1 MNKSALRVLV
11 LFSLFLPVFILCF
24 KYTFTNSDIF
34 RYFFYM
40 GVLCVVLAGIL
51 FKRSKYFSFL
61 FLFLFL
67 FLSSIAAIVTFSTGF
82 SLDIAAPEIISIV
95 GDTNY
100 TEVTTTLKN
109 LHFFQIIPTISIGV
123 LALFMSVTK
132 KDINTDRKLNNWM
145 LISVLIAIFLLAR
158 THSLVF
164 SRMVENIAHSITM
177 IKESRKN
184 QAEKEK
190 FFWNSKSE
198 IKGNSTVVI
207 ILGETTRGDHFSING
222 YPRETNPLLSKE
234 GLITFKDVVANGAR
248 TLISTPYILTRKPVT
263 EEYIYKLWPEKSIFA
278 AYKEAGYATYYISYL
293 SQIHAGDNSLN
304 QILAEADHYIRR
316 DACDGFDYCAV
327 NEIKKIL
334 DDDHSPKKLIVLKL
348 NGSHYNFEDRYPKN
362 FDYFQP
368 SLQTIKK
375 TDLTLADKNTIINTY
390 DNTIR
395 YTDYVT
401 DNVIGLLKQEKG
413 DVLMSFISDHGTA
426 IYEDGKSLYSGNTQ
440 SVYNIPLFFWF
451 NDTSRKRLQSEL
463 PVLESNT
470 NKKIDSKYFLD
481 TMFDLSGISTDKR
494 YGETLVKEIKG
505 EVKRLVVSGDK
516 VVNIETLP

>member
-1 MNKSALRVLV
+1 MKKYGIKILV
-11 LFSLFLPVFILCF
+11 LFALFLPVFILCF
-24 KYTFTNSDIF
+24 EYIFAGSDYF

-40 GVLCVVLAGIL
+40 STLYVVLAGIF
-51 FKRSKYFSFL
+51 FKRVKFLSFI
-61 FLFLFL
+61 FLSFFL
-67 FLSSIAAIVTFSTGF
+67 FLSSVATIVTVSTGF
-82 SLDIAAPEIISIV
+82 RLDIAAPEIISIV

-100 TEVTTTLKN
+100 NEVATTLKN
-109 LHFFQIIPTISIGV
+109 LHFFQIIPTLSIGV

-132 KDINTDRKLNNWM
+132 DDLPTDRERNNWM
-145 LISVLIAIFLLAR
+145 LIAVFVAIFLLGR

-164 SRMVENIAHSITM
+164 SRMAENISHSYAM

-184 QAEKEK
+184 QSEKEK

-234 GLITFKDVVANGAR
+234 DLITFKDVVANGPR

-263 EEYIYKLWPEKSIFA
+263 KEYIYKLWPEKSIFS
-278 AYKEAGYATYYISYL
+278 AYKEAGYVTYYISYL

-316 DACDGFDYCAV
+316 DLCDGFDYCAV

-334 DDDHSPKKLIVLKL
+334 DKDRSPKKLIILKL
-348 NGSHYNFEDRYPKN
+348 NGSHYNFEDRYPES

-368 SLQTIKK
+368 SLQTIRK
-375 TDLTLADKNTIINTY
+375 TDLTPADRNTIINTY

-413 DVLMSFISDHGTA
+413 DALMSFISDHGTA
-426 IYEDGKSLYSGNTQ
+426 IYEDGKTLYSGNTK

-451 NDTSRKRLQSEL
+451 NDVSKQRLQSEL

-505 EVKRLVVSGDK
+505 DGKRFVVSGDK
-516 VVNIETLP
+516 VVNFETLP